1 MQVLRWSLQH
11 DLVTLPKSTRQERM
25 IENASVDG
33 FELSDDDM
41 AALDALDERLVTD
54 WYVNSRKAH
63 SSLVARRETKMLP
76 QGPYRSAI
84 ESQLFQV
91 PSYVSNICQRFR
103 LRRNER
109 RCLDTE
115 SRHEVRPYG

>member
-54 WYVNSRKAH
+54 WYVNPRKAH
-63 SSLVARRETKMLP
+63 SSLGARETKMLP
-76 QGPYRSAI
+76 RDP
-84 ESQLFQV
+84 
-91 PSYVSNICQRFR
+91 
-103 LRRNER
+103 
-109 RCLDTE
+109 TE
-115 SRHEVRPYG
+115 AP